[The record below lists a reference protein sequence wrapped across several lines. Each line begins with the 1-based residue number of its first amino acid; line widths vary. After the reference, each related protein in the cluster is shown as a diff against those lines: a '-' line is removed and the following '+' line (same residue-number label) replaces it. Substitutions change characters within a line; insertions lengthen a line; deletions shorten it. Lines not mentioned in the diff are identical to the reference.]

1 MKKGAKKNDVLL
13 NIGERLRQLRIKKGY
28 KSYEAFAIDNE
39 ISRMQYWR
47 MEGGK
52 SNMTINSLQKIL
64 DIHGITIEE
73 FFGAK

>member
-1 MKKGAKKNDVLL
+1 MKKGAKKEDVLL
-13 NIGERLRQLRIKKGY
+13 NIGERLKRLRIKKGY

-52 SNMTINSLQKIL
+52 SNITINSLQKIL

-73 FFGAK
+73 FFSSK